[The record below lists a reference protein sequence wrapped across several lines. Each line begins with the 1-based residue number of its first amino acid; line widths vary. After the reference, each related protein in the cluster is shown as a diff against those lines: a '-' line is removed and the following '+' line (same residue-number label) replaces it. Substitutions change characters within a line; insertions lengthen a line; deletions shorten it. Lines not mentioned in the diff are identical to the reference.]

1 MKFYIE
7 SLGCSKNLVDS
18 ERFAAILKHYGFRE
32 AETMEDADIILV
44 NSCAFLAA
52 SLAEL
57 DDVLCDIL
65 SERKPKANLVVTG
78 CVMNRAYKEFADLF
92 PEVNKWIGLKD
103 FDAFEKYLLHYV
115 LPKGTL
121 SVDLALGARAALH
134 KDQYVYL
141 RIADGCENYCS
152 YCMIPSI
159 RGKLVSEPIEAL
171 VAEAISLNHRG
182 RELVLIAQDSCM
194 YGTDLYG
201 KKSLPELIEALH
213 AIPGYDWIRLMYMHP
228 DHFEPE
234 WTELWNKYPKLLP
247 YFEIPIQHASD
258 RIIHLMNRRKGYQE
272 LKQLFDYIKKEIPKA
287 VFRTTLML
295 GYPTETKKDRD
306 LLDRFLKEVDIL
318 HTGVFG
324 YSPEKEDSSFVSQE
338 EFDWDS
344 VDKLETEYAIK
355 AAQAKESKMQRF
367 VGSRQMFL
375 LEGYDDNM
383 QAYVGRLWFQ
393 APEIDGVAYV
403 DKIPANKWPLF
414 EVEVE
419 DALTDE
425 LWCSLVEEQKD
436 KDL

>member
-1 MKFYIE
+1 
-7 SLGCSKNLVDS
+7 
-18 ERFAAILKHYGFRE
+18 
-32 AETMEDADIILV
+32 
-44 NSCAFLAA
+44 
-52 SLAEL
+52 
-57 DDVLCDIL
+57 
-65 SERKPKANLVVTG
+65 
-78 CVMNRAYKEFADLF
+78 
-92 PEVNKWIGLKD
+92 
-103 FDAFEKYLLHYV
+103 
-115 LPKGTL
+115 
-121 SVDLALGARAALH
+121 
-134 KDQYVYL
+134 
-141 RIADGCENYCS
+141 
-152 YCMIPSI
+152 
-159 RGKLVSEPIEAL
+159 
-171 VAEAISLNHRG
+171 
-182 RELVLIAQDSCM
+182 
-194 YGTDLYG
+194 
-201 KKSLPELIEALH
+201 
-213 AIPGYDWIRLMYMHP
+213 
-228 DHFEPE
+228 
-234 WTELWNKYPKLLP
+234 
-247 YFEIPIQHASD
+247 
-258 RIIHLMNRRKGYQE
+258 
-272 LKQLFDYIKKEIPKA
+272 FDYIKKEIPKA